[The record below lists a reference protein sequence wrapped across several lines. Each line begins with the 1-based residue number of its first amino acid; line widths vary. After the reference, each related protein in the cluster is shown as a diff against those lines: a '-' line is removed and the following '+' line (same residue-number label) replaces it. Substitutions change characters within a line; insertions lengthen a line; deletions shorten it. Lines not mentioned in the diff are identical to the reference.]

1 MSRSITEQFVMFYLR
16 GKLFL
21 LILRRRYIEVNKTRL
36 KIIVFVER
44 KWNEMGKENCAGR
57 WMVKVNV

>member
-21 LILRRRYIEVNKTRL
+21 LILRRRYIEVNKT
-36 KIIVFVER
+36 K
-44 KWNEMGKENCAGR
+44 A
-57 WMVKVNV
+57 